1 MDPINVDREIMSGT
15 PCFSG
20 TRVPVKALFDY
31 LGHGRPLDE
40 FLLDFPSVERNHAV
54 RVIGL
59 AGAKL
64 LEPLAAATPVEAGA
78 AR

>member
-1 MDPINVDREIMSGT
+1 MDPINVDREIMSGA

-40 FLLDFPSVERNHAV
+40 FLLDFPSVERDQAV

-59 AGAKL
+59 AGEKL
-64 LEPLAAATPVEAGA
+64 LEPLSDPPPVEAGA
-78 AR
+78 RR